1 MKYNLKSKWLD
12 KLNESLISSF
22 YETQSDREIEEGFTD
37 TLSFGTAGI
46 RSTFGIGPGRLNKFT
61 VQKFALGFS
70 KYLNAISNNPNVVIH
85 YDTRHLSNEF
95 AVEIAKV
102 LGTNG
107 VRVILPESYKSTPE
121 LSFAV
126 RHIGTTAGIM
136 ITASHNPKNYNGIK
150 VYDRDGGQL
159 LTSQS
164 LLLSEFIEKVDDPL
178 NIETLSFESL
188 VKEKYISPLNQDVTD
203 AYKQNVKQLI
213 GEFESKQPKIVL
225 TSLHGTSLP
234 LLSEILSDL
243 SYYNYI
249 IEKVQSQPNGDFP
262 TVNSANPELED
273 TFDLSKKLACQED
286 AQLIVAT
293 DPDADRIGIVERYED
308 GSTKYFNGNEIGLLL
323 LKLRNDELSTEVE
336 KFMIKSVVSGAL
348 SEKLANLLNINII
361 NVLTGFKYI
370 SEQLKHLENRESKLV
385 LAFEES
391 HGYLVD
397 DFSRDKD
404 AIQTACLLIKYK
416 VKLTKKNLTFKDVL
430 KDIYN
435 GFGEYKDV
443 TLSPTFSGSKGR
455 EKIRQIIENLKQLND
470 IDLPEL
476 KPIAIENYIT
486 RKITNIKTGEI
497 LDISLP
503 QADLIKFIF
512 EEGFIAVRP
521 SGTEPKMKLYFS
533 LNVKDIN
540 IIIERFQSQY
550 IINI

>member
-1 MKYNLKSKWLD
+1 MKSKWLD

-416 VKLTKKNLTFKDVL
+416 VKLTKKNLTFKD
-430 KDIYN
+430 
-435 GFGEYKDV
+435 
-443 TLSPTFSGSKGR
+443 
-455 EKIRQIIENLKQLND
+455 
-470 IDLPEL
+470 
-476 KPIAIENYIT
+476 
-486 RKITNIKTGEI
+486 
-497 LDISLP
+497 
-503 QADLIKFIF
+503 
-512 EEGFIAVRP
+512 
-521 SGTEPKMKLYFS
+521 
-533 LNVKDIN
+533 
-540 IIIERFQSQY
+540 
-550 IINI
+550 